1 MNQSPIPSQQTTIT
15 WFCRLSLPSPHPPKL
30 WFHTTGW
37 TFTCLT
43 LKKGLYYC
51 ITSTVLY
58 IEKRVVLLHYINST
72 INVLRQV
79 FKIPCAMA
87 TSHCKHKS
95 LIPVESLFFLNLF
108 FSSEF
113 LRFYINLDIL
123 KFNIRPVTKCTLQD
137 KYCTTFLS
145 QRATDWLA
153 HLWRPSSHKYTKACA
168 KEAPKEQQSF
178 FLQSYLLYLQ

>member
-51 ITSTVLY
+51 ITSTVLLMCY
-58 IEKRVVLLHYINST
+58 VKSSKYHVQWQHPTAST
-72 INVLRQV
+72 NLWSQW
-79 FKIPCAMA
+79 
-87 TSHCKHKS
+87 
-95 LIPVESLFFLNLF
+95 SLFFLNLF